1 MTNFC
6 LKSFSSRASVCQK
19 KRILSQTNAYSQQC
33 QLSNGVMVQ
42 TKQEIIT
49 DDDQATAAFLQ
60 SLQSMPSTHQQS
72 TPVAL
77 TSVTV
82 PSLLSGRYSTSYVK
96 SERSLKSP
104 HCSRDQVGVV
114 TVYKPSHL

>member
-1 MTNFC
+1 
-6 LKSFSSRASVCQK
+6 
-19 KRILSQTNAYSQQC
+19 
-33 QLSNGVMVQ
+33 MVQ

-49 DDDQATAAFLQ
+49 DDDPVTAAFLQ
-60 SLQSMPSTHQQS
+60 SLQSSMPSTQQS

-77 TSVTV
+77 TSAMA

-104 HCSRDQVGVV
+104 HCSREQVGVMESFFLIFTIV
-114 TVYKPSHL
+114 CVSISNLVIQLLFYNYNTSHNFS